1 MRGTS
6 LRIADLRFRPAYIS
20 LADSP
25 TQTRRVATHS
35 PTADPHQPTSYF
47 DLKNGAG
54 RWVGF
59 GRAATDLVGSGG
71 HSPQLVL
78 LTGPGC

>member
-1 MRGTS
+1 MTAGRNAGPS
-6 LRIADLRFRPAYIS
+6 HHPRFPEQEVSRWDRTDGLVVVI
-20 LADSP
+20 
-25 TQTRRVATHS
+25 TTEGR
-35 PTADPHQPTSYF
+35 TSYF